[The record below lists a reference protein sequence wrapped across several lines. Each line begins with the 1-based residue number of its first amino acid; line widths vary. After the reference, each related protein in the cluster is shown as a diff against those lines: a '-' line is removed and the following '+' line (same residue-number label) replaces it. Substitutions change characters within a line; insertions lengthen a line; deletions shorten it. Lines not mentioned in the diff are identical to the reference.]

1 MNSTAE
7 IIGGPEVFL
16 SEVTLL
22 ADLSHTS
29 NASHI
34 QAAQQT
40 VSASTNICPR
50 YSSVDE
56 LRGYQSSIG
65 PDFESITRLENMVGE
80 GNALVNLLYCFRSVS
95 RAVPEMVSRS
105 CRISFSFIVAMDN
118 SLS

>member
-1 MNSTAE
+1 MTSTVE
-7 IIGGPEVFL
+7 TIGGPEVFL

-34 QAAQQT
+34 QATQQT
-40 VSASTNICPR
+40 ICTGTYLSSR
-50 YSSVDE
+50 FSSVDE

-80 GNALVNLLYCFRSVS
+80 GNILVNLLYFFRSVS
-95 RAVPEMVSRS
+95 RAVPEMVGRS
-105 CRISFSFIVAMDN
+105 YRI
-118 SLS
+118 